1 MSDQRPPWPGLTGA
15 DGVAFARGLHL
26 AELEARQGLP
36 GLSAAARLAERVN
49 PGRVRHVAIVRDIDG
64 AACEIGADYASVKI
78 GPYRFEREALPT
90 LLAAIGESI
99 WLAGIIEQ
107 QIREDDD
114 DGR

>member
-1 MSDQRPPWPGLTGA
+1 MSDQRPTWPRPIAALPDDPA
-15 DGVAFARGLHL
+15 A
-26 AELEARQGLP
+26 LP
-36 GLSAAARLAERVN
+36 GLSHAARLAERVN
-49 PGRVRHVAIVRDIDG
+49 PGRVRHVAIVHDIDG
-64 AACEIGADYASVKI
+64 AACEIGADYSAVKI

-107 QIREDDD
+107 QIREGDD